1 MQLHY
6 TPVRHVGQAIGSAI
20 GGMLYA
26 RNLLYGVGYVAMGFV
41 VLALLTVMLT
51 GVVHRR
57 TQNGVNLQ

>member
-1 MQLHY
+1 VLY
-6 TPVRHVGQAIGSAI
+6 VGQAIGSAI

-26 RNLLYGVGYVAMGFV
+26 RNLLYGAGYVAMGFV
-41 VLALLTVMLT
+41 VPALLTVMLT